1 MAGKEKKNRTPLTPE
16 DRKRRAAARRTIAGT
31 AAGAAVVGA
40 VPIPIAD
47 SALLVPLQLHMLT
60 RIAKIYG
67 MEKNSTENAVIDNI
81 IKVGATTMAG
91 RTVLSALKKVPGI
104 HLAAT
109 VLNALVAGT
118 VTYAAGEISALVF
131 EGIQRGTIDPKTV
144 DWARHIET
152 MYREKMPQ
160 YTQVLEE
167 AMEKH
172 SGEDVL
178 KNLAKILSRK
188 EKKDDSGM
196 QGNAGGDH
204 QDTQGSAPD
213 SGTWV

>member
-1 MAGKEKKNRTPLTPE
+1 MAGKKKKREPLSPEEKK
-16 DRKRRAAARRTIAGT
+16 RRSQARRMIAGT

-91 RTVLSALKKVPGI
+91 RTALSALKKVPGI
-104 HLAAT
+104 HLAAS

-118 VTYAAGEISALVF
+118 VTYAAGEISAMVF
-131 EGIQRGTIDPKTV
+131 EGIQRGTIDPKTI
-144 DWARHIET
+144 DWARYIEVL
-152 MYREKMPQ
+152 YREKMPE
-160 YTQVLEE
+160 YTQLIQEALEKRS
-167 AMEKH
+167 A
-172 SGEDVL
+172 EDVV
-178 KNLAKILSRK
+178 KNLVKILGRK
-188 EKKDDSGM
+188 EKKDSDSGM
-196 QGNAGGDH
+196 QNDAGGDR
-204 QDTQGSAPD
+204 
-213 SGTWV
+213 

>member
-67 MEKNSTENAVIDNI
+67 MEKDSAENAVIDNI

-91 RTVLSALKKVPGI
+91 RTILSALKGVPGI
-104 HLAAT
+104 HLAAS

-118 VTYAAGEISALVF
+118 VTYAAGEISAMVF
-131 EGIQRGTIDPKTV
+131 EGIQRGTIDPKTI
-144 DWARHIET
+144 DWARYIEV
-152 MYREKMPQ
+152 MYREKMPEYKELIQ
-160 YTQVLEE
+160 EALEKRS
-167 AMEKH
+167 A
-172 SGEDVL
+172 EDVV
-178 KNLAKILSRK
+178 KNLVKILGRK
-188 EKKDDSGM
+188 EKKDSDSGM
-196 QGNAGGDH
+196 QNDAGGDR
-204 QDTQGSAPD
+204 
-213 SGTWV
+213 